1 MSGLRLA
8 IGHRQSLVRE
18 VKCSGMLGVELTAL
32 DSSTIRVVCLSR
44 HFGSGLENLL
54 FPRMHA

>member
-1 MSGLRLA
+1 MA
-8 IGHRQSLVRE
+8 Q

-54 FPRMHA
+54 FPGMHA